1 VRLIPDGGEPQLTA
15 AEERELAIRMEAGA
29 IARESRLAGT
39 GFGDASEAELIM
51 LEREGELARTRFV
64 AANLPLV
71 GMVLREF
78 GARGTVAEPD
88 LFQEGC
94 VALALAV
101 IRFDHAR
108 GVRFATYALSW
119 IRAYVGAAAAGQLGA
134 MNLPVSR
141 AAQLRSA
148 RHVETSL
155 TQSLGRAPTTT
166 ELAAALGRDV
176 AWTSQLMSYQ
186 RPQSLTAF
194 APEAVGIAAEREPR
208 SARASAGLTAEL
220 LCQLEDLDRRVL
232 EYRHGFADGEPH
244 SYAETAR
251 LLQIS
256 VSRTRRLE
264 QRALDRLRTICP
276 QCASAEL

>member
-1 VRLIPDGGEPQLTA
+1 VRLIFDDGELPLTA
-15 AEERELAIRMEAGA
+15 AEECELARRMEAGV
-29 IARESRLAGT
+29 IARERRLAGAE
-39 GFGDASEAELIM
+39 FADASEAELIM

-64 AANLPLV
+64 TANLRLV
-71 GMVLREF
+71 AMVLGEF
-78 GARGTVAEPD
+78 RARGTSSEPD

-101 IRFDHAR
+101 MRFDHAR
-108 GVRFATYALSW
+108 GVKFATYALSW

-148 RHVETSL
+148 RHLETRL
-155 TQSLGRAPTTT
+155 TQTLGRVPTTA

-186 RPQSLTAF
+186 RPQSLTAL
-194 APEAVGIAAEREPR
+194 AADMIGIGAEREAQR
-208 SARASAGLTAEL
+208 ELTSGPTVEL

-232 EYRHGFADGEPH
+232 EHRHGFLDGEPH

-256 VSRTRRLE
+256 VSRVRRAE
-264 QRALDRLRTICP
+264 KRALDRLRTICP
-276 QCASAEL
+276 QGWR

>member
-29 IARESRLAGT
+29 IARELRPTGT
-39 GFGDASEAELIM
+39 GFGDASEAELIT

-71 GMVLREF
+71 AMVLGEF
-78 GARGTVAEPD
+78 GARGTALEPD

-101 IRFDHAR
+101 MRFDHAR
-108 GVRFATYALSW
+108 GIRFATYALSW

-148 RHVETSL
+148 RHVETRL
-155 TQSLGRAPTTT
+155 TQTLGRVPTMA

-186 RPQSLTAF
+186 RPQSLTALT
-194 APEAVGIAAEREPR
+194 PDTIGISAEREAQR
-208 SARASAGLTAEL
+208 ELTSSGLTAEL
-220 LCQLEDLDRRVL
+220 LCQLADLDRRVL
-232 EYRHGFADGEPH
+232 EYRHGFVDGEPH

-256 VSRTRRLE
+256 VSRVRRME
-264 QRALDRLRTICP
+264 QRGLDRLRTICP
-276 QCASAEL
+276 QGATDEL

>member
-1 VRLIPDGGEPQLTA
+1 LIPDDGEAQLTA
-15 AEERELAIRMEAGA
+15 AEERQLASRMEAGA
-29 IARESRLAGT
+29 IARELRLAGN

-71 GMVLREF
+71 AMVLREF
-78 GARGTVAEPD
+78 GARGTVGEPD

-101 IRFDHAR
+101 LRFDHAR

-148 RHVETSL
+148 RHVETRL
-155 TQSLGRAPTTT
+155 TQTLGRVPTTT
-166 ELAAALGRDV
+166 ELAAALGRDL

-186 RPQSLTAF
+186 RPQSLAAF
-194 APEAVGIAAEREPR
+194 APDAVGVGAEREPR
-208 SARASAGLTAEL
+208 SERASTRLTAEL
-220 LCQLEDLDRRVL
+220 LCQLTDLDRRVL

-256 VSRTRRLE
+256 VSRARRVE
-264 QRALDRLRTICP
+264 QRALDRLRRICP
-276 QCASAEL
+276 QGARAEL